1 MTYHFIYKTTSPSG
15 KYYIGRHS
23 TTDLHDGY
31 VGSGKWVRSIKDRRS
46 LVREIL
52 AFCDDFDTLLI
63 TEQQY
68 LTEHVGQPNC
78 MNFNNS
84 PVGFAS
90 GDLNPAKT
98 ELERAKRSERLK
110 LNNPG
115 QNPNAIR
122 ARMEAIKSRPSPLKG
137 TQKTEEAKQKLSNA
151 RTGIKI
157 SEEGRRK
164 LSESRKRQYENG
176 ERVLPSFK
184 GGKQTEDVKQFLS
197 ILAKN
202 REKIQCPHCG
212 KFADPGNFNRW
223 HGDKCKAREDLQL

>member
-137 TQKTEEAKQKLSNA
+137 TQKTEEAKHLF
-151 RTGIKI
+151 
-157 SEEGRRK
+157 
-164 LSESRKRQYENG
+164 KRGLEPSSSAYE
-176 ERVLPSFK
+176 V
-184 GGKQTEDVKQFLS
+184 
-197 ILAKN
+197 
-202 REKIQCPHCG
+202 RELTTRPTDQM
-212 KFADPGNFNRW
+212 
-223 HGDKCKAREDLQL
+223 KARERAGSFEVGVSEGLEMAQKCDVSEAS

>member
-1 MTYHFIYKTTSPSG
+1 MVYHFIYKTTSPSG

-23 TTDLHDGY
+23 TADLNDRY
-31 VGSGKWVRSIKDRRS
+31 VGSGKWVRSIKDTS
-46 LVREIL
+46 LLVREIL
-52 AFCDDFDTLLI
+52 VFCDNFDALLI
-63 TEQQY
+63 AERQY

-78 MNFNNS
+78 MNFNNN

-98 ELERAKRSERLK
+98 ESERAKRSERLK

-122 ARMEAIKSRPSPLKG
+122 ARMELIKSRPSPLKG
-137 TQKTEEAKQKLSNA
+137 IPKSEEAKQKLSES

-176 ERVLPSFK
+176 ERKLPSFK
-184 GGKQTEDVKQFLS
+184 GGKQTDDVKRFLAD
-197 ILAKN
+197 LAKN
-202 REKIQCPHCG
+202 RKKTQCIHCG
-212 KFADPGNFNRW
+212 KMVDPGNFNRW
-223 HGDKCKAREDLQL
+223 HGDNCKSRDGIQP